1 MHIIR
6 SCFFTVVVALAL
18 AACEQPAD
26 QTGDEGN
33 SNVELVN
40 YGDEEIVIPA
50 DGGDFFFSFMS
61 STDWTVASSEDWL
74 FVSLDSGKAGSFDVD
89 FSVEANESGDARS
102 ADITVSVDDEHSF
115 VVLVT
120 QMQNNVLVVDK
131 QIPSISAEGGLLT
144 FKVTSNVGYEVV
156 SMADWITVIST
167 KAVVDNTVTIKV
179 DANTDEARQSAVRV
193 KSEEEEVLV
202 KVVQEAGITDYL
214 YAIEASYYGDYY
226 GNGTANWILAA
237 FNNDAVKE
245 GKAPKVYVFDLCLP
259 SEYDYFKL
267 DSDGF
272 PEGVLSFN
280 DSHEGFTFNSE
291 SVIIDHVTYEDIKL
305 TGGEIVVKDG
315 LFAFT
320 LTDVN
325 GNVHRVKWEITPGY
339 ILVYDSSY
347 SSTVTSDYEVSFDKC
362 KISPKGQA
370 APIDGVDTYQ
380 TFIYF
385 SGGHP
390 QIGAKKVAD
399 DTAGKLLLSSAT
411 EDFTGSYTVEPV
423 GEQTFAAGTV
433 DAANSKFYSY
443 YGNYYVP
450 DGTFQLGGGT
460 LTVTKDGEEYVIEGS
475 FTDDYPYGEPHK
487 LKIYAR
493 GVVEVEDVSSSA
505 SSASML
511 SSNSMF
517 DCRLTKVPHKNG
529 NFKFTF

>member
-1 MHIIR
+1 MKILR
-6 SCFFTVVVALAL
+6 SYLFAFVVAFAL
-18 AACEQPAD
+18 IACEQSP
-26 QTGDEGN
+26 TYGGEEGN

-40 YGDEEIVIPA
+40 YGDEEIVVPA

-61 STDWTVASSEDWL
+61 SADWIVASSEDWL
-74 FVSLDSGKAGSFDVD
+74 FVTLDSGKAGSFDVD

-102 ADITVSVDDEHSF
+102 ADITVCVDDEHSF
-115 VVLVT
+115 TVRIT
-120 QMQNNVLVVDK
+120 QEQNNVFVVDK
-131 QIPSISAEGGLLT
+131 QMLTISAEGGLLT
-144 FKVTSNVGYEVV
+144 FTVSSNVGYEVV
-156 SMADWITVIST
+156 SMADWISVVST
-167 KAVVDNTVTIKV
+167 KAVVDNSVTIEV
-179 DANTDEARQSAVRV
+179 AANNDEARQSAVRV
-193 KSEEEEVLV
+193 KSEDVDILV
-202 KVVQEAGITDYL
+202 KVEQEAGITDYL
-214 YAIEASYYGDYY
+214 YAIEATYYGDYF

-237 FNNDAVKE
+237 FNNDAVKN

-267 DSDGF
+267 ISDGF

-291 SVIIDHVTYEDIKL
+291 SVIIDHVTYEDIEL
-305 TGGEIVVKDG
+305 SEGEIVVKDG
-315 LFAFT
+315 VFAFAI
-320 LTDVN
+320 TDVN

-385 SGGHP
+385 AGGHP
-390 QIGAKKVAD
+390 QIGAEKVAD

-423 GEQTFAAGTV
+423 GEQAFTAGTV
-433 DAANSKFYSY
+433 DAANSLFYSY

-450 DGTFQLGGGT
+450 DGTFRLGGGT
-460 LTVTKDGEEYVIEGS
+460 LTVTKDGEGYVIEGEL
-475 FTDDYPYGEPHK
+475 TDDYPYGEPHK
-487 LKIYAR
+487 LTIHAR
-493 GVVEVEDVSSSA
+493 GAIEVEDVSSSA
-505 SSASML
+505 
-511 SSNSMF
+511 
-517 DCRLTKVPHKNG
+517 CRAKKTSLRKHKN
-529 NFKFTF
+529 FALTL

>member
-1 MHIIR
+1 MKILR
-6 SCFFTVVVALAL
+6 SCFFSVVVALVL
-18 AACEQPAD
+18 TACEQVPAHNGED
-26 QTGDEGN
+26 GN

-40 YGDEEIVIPA
+40 YGDEEMEVPA
-50 DGGDFFFSFMS
+50 EGGDFFFSFMS
-61 STDWTVASSEDWL
+61 SADWTVNSSEDWV

-102 ADITVSVDDEHSF
+102 AEITVRVDDEHYF
-115 VVLVT
+115 TVLIT
-120 QMQNNVLVVDK
+120 QLQNNVFVVDK
-131 QIPSISAEGGLLT
+131 QVLSIGADGGQLT
-144 FKVTSNVGYEVV
+144 FKVSSNVGFEAV
-156 SMADWITVIST
+156 SIADWITVIST

-193 KSEEEEVLV
+193 KSEDGDLLV
-202 KVVQEAGITDYL
+202 KVEQEAGITDYL
-214 YAIEASYYGDYY
+214 YAIEASYYGDYF
-226 GNGTANWILAA
+226 GNGTANWILGAYNKDA
-237 FNNDAVKE
+237 INN

-267 DSDGF
+267 NSDGF

-291 SVIIDHVTYEDIKL
+291 SVVIDHVTYEDIKL

-339 ILVYDSSY
+339 IIVYDSSY
-347 SSTVTSDYEVSFDKC
+347 GSTVTADYEVSFDKC

-370 APIDGVDTYQ
+370 AQKYGSDTYQ

-390 QIGAKKVAD
+390 QIGAEKVAD
-399 DTAGKLLLSSAT
+399 QTEGVLLLSSET

-423 GEQTFAAGTV
+423 GEQAFTAGTV
-433 DAANSKFYSY
+433 DASNSKFYSY

-450 DGTFQLGGGT
+450 DGTFRLGGGT
-460 LTVTKDGEEYVIEGS
+460 LTVTKDGEEYVIEGEL
-475 FTDDYPYGEPHK
+475 TDDYPYGEPHK
-487 LKIYAR
+487 LTIHAR
-493 GVVEVEDVSSSA
+493 GAIEVEDVSSSA
-505 SSASML
+505 
-511 SSNSMF
+511 
-517 DCRLTKVPHKNG
+517 CRAKKTSLRKHKN
-529 NFKFTF
+529 FALTL